1 MIAAVL
7 LMLGF
12 APPQAPDPAR
22 GFEVAS
28 IRLSAGRQGGEGSNR
43 SHIEYTP
50 TSVRLRNVDV
60 AEAVEWAYN
69 VKYYQLDQFWK
80 PRMGPYDIEART
92 ETSASVPQL
101 RLMLRNLLTER
112 FKLTLH
118 WETKETAVY
127 ELRIAKGGPKLPK
140 PNADSAAHALEKLP
154 RIVDG
159 SFLFADASMDWF
171 AVQLSQLAGI
181 ERPVVDRTDIEGY
194 YDILLKS
201 AANAIRDPN
210 GPSIAILLEEQ
221 LGLKLVSARAPMQ
234 ILVIDRVE
242 KPTEN

>member
-1 MIAAVL
+1 MTAAVA
-7 LMLGF
+7 LMLWF
-12 APPQAPDPAR
+12 APPQAADPAR
-22 GFEVAS
+22 RFEVAS
-28 IRLSAGRQGGEGSNR
+28 IRPSAGRQGGEGSNR

-50 TSVRLRNVDV
+50 TSVRFRNIDV
-60 AEAVEWAYN
+60 AEAAEWAYN

-92 ETSASVPQL
+92 ENSASVPQL

-127 ELRIAKGGPKLPK
+127 ELRIAKGGPRLPK
-140 PNADSAAHALEKLP
+140 RNADSATHALEKLP
-154 RIVDG
+154 RIIDG
-159 SFLFADASMDWF
+159 SFLFADSSMDSF
-171 AVQLSQLAGI
+171 AAQLSQLAGVD
-181 ERPVVDRTDIEGY
+181 RPVVDHTGIEGY

-221 LGLKLVSARAPMQ
+221 LGLKLASARDPMR

-242 KPTEN
+242 KPSEN

>member
-1 MIAAVL
+1 MIAAVA
-7 LMLGF
+7 LMLWF
-12 APPQAPDPAR
+12 APPQAADPAR

-28 IRLSAGRQGGEGSNR
+28 IRPSAGRQGGEGSNR

-50 TSVRLRNVDV
+50 TSVRLRNIDV

-80 PRMGPYDIEART
+80 PRIGPYDIEART
-92 ETSASVPQL
+92 EDSASVPQL

-112 FKLTLH
+112 FKLALH
-118 WETKETAVY
+118 WESKENAVY

-140 PNADSAAHALEKLP
+140 RNTDSATHALGKLP
-154 RIVDG
+154 RIIDG
-159 SFLFADASMDWF
+159 SFLFTDSSMDSF
-171 AVQLSQLAGI
+171 AAQLSQLAGI
-181 ERPVVDRTDIEGY
+181 DRPVVDHTGIEGY

-201 AANAIRDPN
+201 AANATLDPN
-210 GPSIAILLEEQ
+210 GLSIAIVLEEQ
-221 LGLKLVSARAPMQ
+221 LGLRLVSAREPMQ

-242 KPTEN
+242 KPSEN